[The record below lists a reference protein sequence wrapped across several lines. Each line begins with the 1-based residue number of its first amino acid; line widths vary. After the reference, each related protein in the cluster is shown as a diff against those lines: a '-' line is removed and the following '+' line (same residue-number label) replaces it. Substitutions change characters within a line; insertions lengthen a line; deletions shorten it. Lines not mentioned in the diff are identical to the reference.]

1 MTTMIQDE
9 RLQELR
15 QWIDQGHLP
24 EVAPT
29 RQERS
34 LRSALAMVDAGR
46 EIIRKSTFADLSVE
60 AVCDMAGV
68 TVGSFYCRFQSK
80 ESFFITLQRLQTFRS
95 QAKLAEVIRRHG
107 SSNSNVDDLVEDMV
121 SLLVSQFRENV
132 GMMRASLQ
140 RTKEGMW
147 QVIKA
152 SGDRH
157 RTEFANAM
165 VPLLPLPE
173 ATARMRALFAF
184 QALAGVLVH
193 AVLNNPGPLDLEHES
208 LIPELNRLLK
218 SYLFPGSRH

>member
-1 MTTMIQDE
+1 M
-9 RLQELR
+9 
-15 QWIDQGHLP
+15 
-24 EVAPT
+24 
-29 RQERS
+29 
-34 LRSALAMVDAGR
+34 
-46 EIIRKSTFADLSVE
+46 F
-60 AVCDMAGV
+60 

-80 ESFFITLQRLQTFRS
+80 ESFLITLQRLQTFRS

-107 SSNSNVDDLVEDMV
+107 SGNSNVDDLVEDMV
-121 SLLVSQFRENV
+121 SLLVSHFRENV